1 MAKRHLLL
9 FLALVMLSFNAF
21 SQTQP
26 QGDGTEN
33 NPYLISKKAHFEAI
47 AQQQNGASGKYF
59 KQTADIDLGN
69 IGETENAIVSTEFK
83 GIYDGGGF
91 TITYSASFLGT
102 TTTGDYGLF
111 STVSGTIKNLNVNA
125 NVTLGG
131 SAVAMNVALLC
142 GYLTESGNIMF
153 CNVSGNVNST
163 VNAELGGGSD
173 AGLIAGESK
182 GTITYCNASGN
193 VVGVGYAGGVV
204 GQLTSPA
211 VVRGCAFTGSVTAL
225 ACARQ
230 TFSTWGSFAGGICGF
245 ANSGTTIDLC
255 YSNADIVAGK
265 QSHGAVST
273 NTATWW
279 EVLTGIVLGS
289 STPTVTNNYCAGTVN
304 GEDLDSSDYITN
316 SAGEVIGNYYEG
328 QMSAQQIADALNQA
342 AGGDTNIHFS
352 VVNGEVVFGR
362 VEMICETPINLVVE
376 NNGNDFTITWETG
389 TDATINETTWHWTL
403 TGGNP
408 NYREG
413 QREDVVTTQ
422 SIVFDNVAPS
432 GEPYIFTVYTDC
444 STVQNGLL
452 SNSSSARFYMFGLG
466 TSSPCYNIA
475 SVSASEIGVT
485 SATINWEKYG
495 ESNAERYQLKING
508 GEPIIVQEFSK
519 TFDALQPGTTYTVEI
534 REECNQNGNGWG
546 TPATITFTTLSLYET
561 AKSGEFNST
570 ETWVGGRVPSGSV
583 GNIKINEG
591 HIVTLAHTLVLR
603 NGCKIINDGVLK
615 ITQVG
620 ELINTT
626 STKVGGIV
634 EVETPNKTNG
644 KWTFIG
650 APFETGYKLE
660 CIKPTST
667 HDIAISKY
675 DYTQRDWSDE
685 WARVSTEMETAEGYF
700 AWPFYSG
707 IVLFTTYGD
716 VFVQN
721 EETKKWEE
729 KSYDYS
735 KDPATALNNA
745 DVITISKNVSAT
757 ASSESEN
764 AYWVALSNPYPAK
777 LNVSKF
783 LNANTGKI
791 QGNCVYKLT
800 DALVSNSATNLQAWQ
815 PNATEL
821 NMTDGFF
828 VNLVSGSETITISK
842 EQLTNYP
849 SNSQNKKTAIQQ
861 QEYIRFALVNGE
873 EIADLF
879 FAHNEKSEN
888 NYDIYDAHK
897 LFAPMEMAEPYFVTE
912 GKALVKEEVR
922 ELPYY
927 ATMNVRSYKDT
938 VMSFVMKEIPTG
950 LKVFI
955 IDGKEMIEMF
965 EGSVYTT
972 EFLKGE
978 NIDRF
983 KLFVRKADALD
994 LNSQSGVSITNCN
1007 RLVNVQTKEDNLY
1020 VEVYNALGQKVY
1032 STREYNFN
1040 LNELPAGSYV
1050 VKAYN
1055 KRVNES
1061 VKIVIN

>member
-1 MAKRHLLL
+1 MFKRSIFFVL
-9 FLALVMLSFNAF
+9 LALVFTCNAF
-21 SQTQP
+21 
-26 QGDGTEN
+26 
-33 NPYLISKKAHFEAI
+33 
-47 AQQQNGASGKYF
+47 AQQLQGSGTAESPYQISSLEDFNYFRASGDKSKYY
-59 KQTADIDLGN
+59 KQTIDLDLGN
-69 IGETENAIVSTEFK
+69 LGTISDAIVSTTFS
-83 GIYDGGGF
+83 GTYDGDGH
-91 TITYSASFLGT
+91 TITYSAGFNGT
-102 TTTGDYGLF
+102 TTTGDYALF
-111 STVSGTIKNLNVNA
+111 STVTGTITKLNVNA
-125 NVTLGG
+125 NVTLSGN
-131 SAVAMNVALLC
+131 ATAMNVALLC
-142 GYLTESGNIMF
+142 GFLQQGGLITF

-163 VNAELGGGSD
+163 VNAGTGGGSD

-193 VVGVGYAGGVV
+193 VIGVGYAGGIV

-225 ACARQ
+225 ACEWEDY
-230 TFSTWGSFAGGICGF
+230 SSWGSFAGGICGF

-265 QSHGAVST
+265 QSHAAVST
-273 NTATWW
+273 NTLKWLW
-279 EVLTGIVLGS
+279 FDLGG
-289 STPTVTNNYCAGTVN
+289 TPTVTNNYCAGTIN
-304 GEDLDSSDYITN
+304 GEAVNSSNDITN
-316 SAGEVIGNYYEG
+316 STGEVSGNYYEG
-328 QMSAQQIADALNQA
+328 QVSADSIANALNNA
-342 AGGDTNIHFS
+342 AAAAGDTNIHFS

-376 NNGNDFTITWETG
+376 NNGGDFTITWETG

-408 NYREG
+408 SYRNAEG
-413 QREDVVTTQ
+413 QRAGTTTTP
-422 SIVFDNVAPS
+422 SMVFDNVSPS

-452 SNSSSARFYMFGLG
+452 SNSASARFYMFGFG
-466 TSSPCYNIA
+466 TSTSSPCYNIA

-485 SATINWEKYG
+485 SATINWVQNG
-495 ESNAERYQLKING
+495 ESNAEEYQLKING
-508 GEPIIVQEFSK
+508 GEPIIVREFSK

-534 REECNQNGNGWG
+534 REECNQNGENGWG

-570 ETWVGGRVPSGSV
+570 ETWVGGKVPSGSV

-591 HIVTLAHTLVLR
+591 HIVTLAHTLILK
-603 NGCKIINDGVLK
+603 NDCKIINDGVLK

-675 DYTQRDWSDE
+675 DYTQSDWSDE

-745 DVITISKNVSAT
+745 DDITISKNVSAT
-757 ASSESEN
+757 ASGESGN

-777 LNVSKF
+777 LNVSEF
-783 LNANTGKI
+783 LNDNTGKI

-815 PNATEL
+815 TNATEL

-849 SNSQNKKTAIQQ
+849 SNSQNKKSAIQQ

-873 EIADLF
+873 ETADLF

-888 NYDIYDAHK
+888 KYDIYDAHK

-938 VMSFVMKEIPTG
+938 VMSFVMKDIPSG

-955 IDGKEMIEMF
+955 IDGEEMIEMH
-965 EGSVYTT
+965 EGSVYAT
-972 EFLKGE
+972 EFSKGE

-994 LNSQSGVSITNCN
+994 LDTQSTISITNCN

-1040 LNELPAGSYV
+1040 LNDLPAGSYV

-1055 KRVNES
+1055 KRANES

>member
-1 MAKRHLLL
+1 L
-9 FLALVMLSFNAF
+9 
-21 SQTQP
+21 
-26 QGDGTEN
+26 
-33 NPYLISKKAHFEAI
+33 
-47 AQQQNGASGKYF
+47 
-59 KQTADIDLGN
+59 
-69 IGETENAIVSTEFK
+69 
-83 GIYDGGGF
+83 
-91 TITYSASFLGT
+91 
-102 TTTGDYGLF
+102 
-111 STVSGTIKNLNVNA
+111 KN
-125 NVTLGG
+125 
-131 SAVAMNVALLC
+131 
-142 GYLTESGNIMF
+142 
-153 CNVSGNVNST
+153 
-163 VNAELGGGSD
+163 D
-173 AGLIAGESK
+173 
-182 GTITYCNASGN
+182 
-193 VVGVGYAGGVV
+193 
-204 GQLTSPA
+204 
-211 VVRGCAFTGSVTAL
+211 
-225 ACARQ
+225 
-230 TFSTWGSFAGGICGF
+230 
-245 ANSGTTIDLC
+245 
-255 YSNADIVAGK
+255 
-265 QSHGAVST
+265 
-273 NTATWW
+273 
-279 EVLTGIVLGS
+279 
-289 STPTVTNNYCAGTVN
+289 
-304 GEDLDSSDYITN
+304 
-316 SAGEVIGNYYEG
+316 
-328 QMSAQQIADALNQA
+328 
-342 AGGDTNIHFS
+342 
-352 VVNGEVVFGR
+352 
-362 VEMICETPINLVVE
+362 
-376 NNGNDFTITWETG
+376 
-389 TDATINETTWHWTL
+389 
-403 TGGNP
+403 
-408 NYREG
+408 
-413 QREDVVTTQ
+413 
-422 SIVFDNVAPS
+422 
-432 GEPYIFTVYTDC
+432 
-444 STVQNGLL
+444 
-452 SNSSSARFYMFGLG
+452 
-466 TSSPCYNIA
+466 
-475 SVSASEIGVT
+475 
-485 SATINWEKYG
+485 
-495 ESNAERYQLKING
+495 
-508 GEPIIVQEFSK
+508 
-519 TFDALQPGTTYTVEI
+519 
-534 REECNQNGNGWG
+534 
-546 TPATITFTTLSLYET
+546 
-561 AKSGEFNST
+561 
-570 ETWVGGRVPSGSV
+570 
-583 GNIKINEG
+583 
-591 HIVTLAHTLVLR
+591 
-603 NGCKIINDGVLK
+603 CKIINDGVLK

-675 DYTQRDWSDE
+675 DYTQSDWSDE

-745 DVITISKNVSAT
+745 DFITISKNVSAT
-757 ASSESEN
+757 TASSESGN
-764 AYWVALSNPYPAK
+764 AYAYWVALSNPYPAK

-783 LNANTGKI
+783 LNANAGKI

-800 DALVSNSATNLQAWQ
+800 DALVSNSPTNLQAWQ
-815 PNATEL
+815 TNATEL

-842 EQLTNYP
+842 DQLTNYP
-849 SNSQNKKTAIQQ
+849 SNSQNKKSAIQQ

-873 EIADLF
+873 ETADLF

-938 VMSFVMKEIPTG
+938 VMSFVMKDIPSG

-955 IDGKEMIEMF
+955 IDGEEMIEMH
-965 EGSVYTT
+965 EGSVYAT
-972 EFLKGE
+972 EFSKGE

-994 LNSQSGVSITNCN
+994 LDTQSTISITNCN
-1007 RLVNVQTKEDNLY
+1007 RLVNIQTKEDNLY

-1055 KRVNES
+1055 KRANES

>member
-1 MAKRHLLL
+1 MAKRL
-9 FLALVMLSFNAF
+9 FLAVLVLLFGFNAF
-21 SQTQP
+21 SQIEIWSET
-26 QGDGTEN
+26 DFRNIKN
-33 NPYLISKKAHFEAI
+33 NVNGNYVQKAP
-47 AQQQNGASGKYF
+47 
-59 KQTADIDLGN
+59 IDLGS
-69 IGETENAIVSTEFK
+69 IGDTSDAIIGTEFK
-83 GIYDGGGF
+83 GTYDGGGF
-91 TITYSASFLGT
+91 TITYSASFNGT
-102 TTTGDYGLF
+102 TITGDYGLF

-131 SAVAMNVALLC
+131 SATAMNVALLC
-142 GYLTESGNIMF
+142 GYLKEGGNIMF

-163 VNAELGGGSD
+163 VNASEGGGSD

-289 STPTVTNNYCAGTVN
+289 GTPTVTNNYCAGTVN
-304 GEDLDSSDYITN
+304 GEDLDSSDDITN
-316 SAGEVIGNYYEG
+316 SAGEVSGNYYER
-328 QMSAQQIADALNQA
+328 QMSAQDIADSLNQA

-352 VVNGEVVFGR
+352 VVNGEVVFGK
-362 VEMICETPINLVVE
+362 VEKVCETPINLVVDK

-408 NYREG
+408 LYCNAEG
-413 QREDVVTTQ
+413 QRAGTTTTP
-422 SIVFDNVAPS
+422 SMVFDNVYSS

-452 SNSSSARFYMFGLG
+452 SNSASARFYMFGLD

-508 GEPIIVQEFSK
+508 GEPEFVQGLSK
-519 TFDALQPGTTYTVEI
+519 TFNNLQPGTTYTVEI
-534 REECNQNGNGWG
+534 REECNQNGENGWG

-650 APFETGYKLE
+650 APFETGYELE

-675 DYTQRDWSDE
+675 DYTQRDWSNE
-685 WARVSTEMETAEGYF
+685 WATVSTEMEAAEGYF

-757 ASSESEN
+757 ASSESEK

-815 PNATEL
+815 TNATEL

-828 VNLVSGSETITISK
+828 VNLVSGSEIITISK

-938 VMSFVMKEIPTG
+938 VMSFVMKEIPAG

-994 LNSQSGVSITNCN
+994 LNAQSGVSITNCN